1 MKHSLIIEENNIEY
15 NKEKGIQ
22 NDNYKINLDSLRSK
36 ISSIELDRDEK
47 YKNHSDE
54 IKILNDKLDFQTNQ
68 IIILTE
74 QNQDEKNRIKELNN
88 ELNLTDNIIKDLEQC
103 NDSVERE
110 KSVMIK
116 DIEILETELDT

>member
-36 ISSIELDRDEK
+36 ISSIELERDEK

-88 ELNLTDNIIKDLEQC
+88 ELNLTDIIKNLEQC

>member
-110 KSVMIK
+110 KKVMIK

>member
-36 ISSIELDRDEK
+36 ISSIELERDEK

-110 KSVMIK
+110 KSGMIK

>member
-36 ISSIELDRDEK
+36 ISSIELERDEK

-88 ELNLTDNIIKDLEQC
+88 ELNLTDNIIKNLEQC

>member
-36 ISSIELDRDEK
+36 ISSIELERDEK

-110 KSVMIK
+110 KKVMIK